1 MSSNKNKKVRSSTKT
16 LTRADKTSHLY
27 RLDKEGYKHFL
38 TNPTTSTYKK
48 AMKEEV
54 TRTNQGRIKY
64 AKHANILER
73 IEENGTSN
81 YFIRLKDHRVSFI
94 NHATTRL
101 INPAKSKTG
110 SQ

>member
-48 AMKEEV
+48 AMKE
-54 TRTNQGRIKY
+54 
-64 AKHANILER
+64 
-73 IEENGTSN
+73 
-81 YFIRLKDHRVSFI
+81 
-94 NHATTRL
+94 
-101 INPAKSKTG
+101 
-110 SQ
+110 